1 MLPWSPRKPSIT
13 ILNYSWGVRFFRGL
27 LIVDSSRCPLNL
39 VSYVNWGQYKC
50 PPPFHSGG
58 TAVKNIDILV
68 SHGCPPPFHFVV
80 TSFAGV
86 RRLKCRLHFIP
97 AGQPSRLCVAHGLPS
112 RRKNLAAISG
122 GQIFRRLVEARGV
135 EPRSWRNCPMFST
148 CLAWAFVFSRRLCAM
163 QTTAGA
169 ADLFFLAG
177 GIRLPDAPGQPDVC
191 ASSRIRHQGRDVT
204 GYAASAYSVF
214 AVTFLTDD
222 LGGQRSSSACLH
234 RSASSVETFSPP
246 DFKEQIPGGRHT
258 LILLNRHLT

>member
-1 MLPWSPRKPSIT
+1 MQNTRVQVHFRDSLFVGKISINPCCSAGRET
-13 ILNYSWGVRFFRGL
+13 KKL
-27 LIVDSSRCPLNL
+27 LASVSTSASREWL
-39 VSYVNWGQYKC
+39 
-50 PPPFHSGG
+50 
-58 TAVKNIDILV
+58 
-68 SHGCPPPFHFVV
+68 
-80 TSFAGV
+80 
-86 RRLKCRLHFIP
+86 
-97 AGQPSRLCVAHGLPS
+97 
-112 RRKNLAAISG
+112 
-122 GQIFRRLVEARGV
+122 LVEARGV

-234 RSASSVETFSPP
+234 RSASSVETISPP

>member
-1 MLPWSPRKPSIT
+1 M
-13 ILNYSWGVRFFRGL
+13 
-27 LIVDSSRCPLNL
+27 C
-39 VSYVNWGQYKC
+39 
-50 PPPFHSGG
+50 
-58 TAVKNIDILV
+58 
-68 SHGCPPPFHFVV
+68 
-80 TSFAGV
+80 V
-86 RRLKCRLHFIP
+86 RRLCL
-97 AGQPSRLCVAHGLPS
+97 AQPSRLCVACGLPS

-234 RSASSVETFSPP
+234 RSASSVETISPP

-258 LILLNRHLT
+258 LILLGRHLT

>member
-1 MLPWSPRKPSIT
+1 MSAEKTERTGHFYAKHTGSSPFQ
-13 ILNYSWGVRFFRGL
+13 RFSVCG
-27 LIVDSSRCPLNL
+27 
-39 VSYVNWGQYKC
+39 
-50 PPPFHSGG
+50 
-58 TAVKNIDILV
+58 
-68 SHGCPPPFHFVV
+68 
-80 TSFAGV
+80 
-86 RRLKCRLHFIP
+86 
-97 AGQPSRLCVAHGLPS
+97 
-112 RRKNLAAISG
+112 KNLHKSLLFSRKGEKKLLASVSTSAS
-122 GQIFRRLVEARGV
+122 REWLLVEARGV

-234 RSASSVETFSPP
+234 RSASSVETISPP

>member
-1 MLPWSPRKPSIT
+1 M
-13 ILNYSWGVRFFRGL
+13 
-27 LIVDSSRCPLNL
+27 
-39 VSYVNWGQYKC
+39 
-50 PPPFHSGG
+50 
-58 TAVKNIDILV
+58 
-68 SHGCPPPFHFVV
+68 
-80 TSFAGV
+80 
-86 RRLKCRLHFIP
+86 
-97 AGQPSRLCVAHGLPS
+97 
-112 RRKNLAAISG
+112 
-122 GQIFRRLVEARGV
+122 VEARGV

-177 GIRLPDAPGQPDVC
+177 GIRLPDAPDQPDVC

-234 RSASSVETFSPP
+234 RSASSVETISPP

>member
-58 TAVKNIDILV
+58 TAVKNIDTLV
-68 SHGCPPPFHFVV
+68 GHGCPPPFHSGG
-80 TSFAGV
+80 TAFASV
-86 RRLKCRLHFIP
+86 RRLWL
-97 AGQPSRLCVAHGLPS
+97 AQPS
-112 RRKNLAAISG
+112 KNLAAISG

-148 CLAWAFVFSRRLCAM
+148 CLAWAFVFSRCLCAM